1 MSSMTVRDARIVLGS
16 LLALVAL
23 ATPSLGENPTRW
35 TIASV
40 HAHGLLGPLVRA
52 ANGHWDVG
60 VLRAPAL
67 AAGLVVALLLVFVP
81 QLGRARGLIAIVATI
96 GVAVALLVPAVALQA
111 GLRDATAPWFHDND
125 STYQIDIAG
134 DLVRHGTNP
143 YGHDYRSSGMER
155 IYSRNGTRAPAAETN
170 PALRHFP
177 YLPGTVELATAWRLL
192 PAPLDDIRFLV
203 CLASLALLAAAWA
216 FPGPPWVRLVL
227 GAVLAVNPLTIRA
240 AWFGTADAL
249 SLAPLVLGFGLVARR
264 RLGWAAVALASAILI
279 KQFAIVALP
288 FLAIVAW
295 QSCGREATRRAAAIG
310 AAVLAVGILPF
321 VVWNPSALVSDT
333 VEFGAGAYRVVGYG
347 LSNLL
352 VRAGVVDRTGYY
364 PFVWLALLIWLPL
377 TVVLCL
383 RLARQREHWAAAL
396 AAGVSWF
403 LLFWIARV
411 FQTSYLLY
419 PIAGLAMSLAW
430 RLGSA
435 QSAISDAATQAIGSS
450 NSEA

>member
-1 MSSMTVRDARIVLGS
+1 MTERDARIVLGS

-23 ATPSLGENPTRW
+23 ATPSLGEAPTRW
-35 TIASV
+35 RIASV

-52 ANGHWDVG
+52 AHGTWDLGIV
-60 VLRAPAL
+60 RAPAL
-67 AAGLVVALLLVFVP
+67 AAGLVVALLLVFAP
-81 QLGRARGLIAIVATI
+81 QLGRARGWFVVVATI
-96 GVAVALLVPAVALQA
+96 GVAIALLVPAVALQA

-125 STYQIDIAG
+125 STYQIELAG

-143 YGHDYRSSGMER
+143 YGHDYRGSGMER
-155 IYSRNGTRAPAAETN
+155 IYSHDGTASPAAQTN

-177 YLPGTVELATAWRLL
+177 YLPGTVELATVWRLL

-203 CLASLALLAAAWA
+203 CLASLAMLAAAWA

-249 SLAPLVLGFGLVARR
+249 SLAPLVLAFGLVARR
-264 RLGWAAVALASAILI
+264 RLGWAAVALGSAILI

-295 QSCGREATRRAAAIG
+295 QTCGRDATRRAAAIG
-310 AAVLAVGILPF
+310 GAVLAAGILPF
-321 VVWNPSALVSDT
+321 LVWGPSALVTDT

-352 VRAGVVDRTGYY
+352 VRAHVVDRTGYY

-377 TVVLCL
+377 TVVLCR
-383 RLARQREHWAAAL
+383 RLAREREYWTAPL
-396 AAGVSWF
+396 AAGLSWF

-411 FQTSYLLY
+411 FQTSYLIY
-419 PIAGLAMSLAW
+419 PIAGLAMSAAW
-430 RLGSA
+430 RLGTA
-435 QSAISDAATQAIGSS
+435 QSAISAAATQAIGSS

>member
-1 MSSMTVRDARIVLGS
+1 MSERDARIVLGS

-23 ATPSLGENPTRW
+23 ATPSLGEAPTRW
-35 TIASV
+35 TVGHV

-52 ANGHWDVG
+52 AHGTWDVG

-67 AAGLVVALLLVFVP
+67 AAGLVVALLLVAVP
-81 QLGRARGLIAIVATI
+81 RLGRTRGIVVIVATV
-96 GVAVALLVPAVALQA
+96 GVAATLLVPAVALQA

-143 YGHDYRSSGMER
+143 YGHDYLGSGMER
-155 IYSRNGTRAPAAETN
+155 IYSRNGSIAPSAATN
-170 PALRHFP
+170 PALHHFP
-177 YLPGTVELATAWRLL
+177 YLPGTIELATAWRLL

-203 CLASLALLAAAWA
+203 CLATLALLAAAWA
-216 FPGPPWVRLVL
+216 FPGPPWLRLVL
-227 GAVLAVNPLTIRA
+227 GAALAANPLSIRA

-249 SLAPLVLGFGLVARR
+249 SLAPLVLAFALVARR
-264 RLGWAAVALASAILI
+264 RLGWAAAALASAILI

-295 QSCGREATRRAAAIG
+295 QTGGRAAAQRAAAIG
-310 AAVLAVGILPF
+310 AGVLAVGILPF
-321 VVWNPSALVSDT
+321 LVWDPGALVSDT

-352 VRAGVVDRTGYY
+352 VRLDVVERTGYY
-364 PFVWLALLIWLPL
+364 PFVWLALVLWLPL
-377 TVVLCL
+377 TAYACL
-383 RLARQREHWAAAL
+383 RLARDRAHWEVGL

-403 LLFWIARV
+403 VLFWIARV
-411 FQTSYLLY
+411 FQTSYLIY
-419 PIAGLAMSLAW
+419 PLAGLAISLAW
-430 RLGSA
+430 RLGMA
-435 QSAISDAATQAIGSS
+435 QSATSAAATQAIGSS